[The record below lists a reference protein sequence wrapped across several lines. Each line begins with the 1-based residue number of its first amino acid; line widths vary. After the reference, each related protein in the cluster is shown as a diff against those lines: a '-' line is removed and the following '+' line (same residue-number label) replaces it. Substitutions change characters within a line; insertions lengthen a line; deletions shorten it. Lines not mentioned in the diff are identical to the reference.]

1 MQRVGSRA
9 LVMHGKAKQ
18 TTGGL
23 TKKDLKYNKHGGI
36 VSKKKSAIA
45 KKEKRLEKAGYKTKK
60 GVFGSK
66 KVGGFTNIENKS
78 LRNMKND
85 LKEAIQKA
93 NIPLSAEL
101 IGNRQ
106 YANPDN
112 AVFIDKSNKIV
123 YKIGKY
129 KSIEVDT
136 NLCIENEC
144 TAYDRLMENR
154 SNDINKHFAKRFGC
168 NKIGTTSYGLL
179 KIQYIPDLVPI
190 SFNNNNTIKIREE
203 AKKYLEELE
212 ICHNDEKQNLFLRD
226 GTFFWIDFERATFD
240 GNKGPRKTRRSIRNN
255 GNGERRISRSLFYND
270 GNSKINNNNNNNGNG
285 NSNNNNNNDNN
296 GNGNGNSKRR
306 ISRSLFNNDGY
317 SNNNNN
323 NNNNGN
329 GKSPSK
335 RSRNNNNNNNYK
347 KNKNPSP
354 TKAPRPNNNSVI

>member
-1 MQRVGSRA
+1 M
-9 LVMHGKAKQ
+9 
-18 TTGGL
+18 
-23 TKKDLKYNKHGGI
+23 
-36 VSKKKSAIA
+36 
-45 KKEKRLEKAGYKTKK
+45 EKAGYKTKK

-66 KVGGFTNIENKS
+66 KVGGFTNIERK
-78 LRNMKND
+78 LPINMKDD
-85 LKEAIQKA
+85 LIKAINSA

-112 AVFIDKSNKIV
+112 AVFIDKSNEKV
-123 YKIGKY
+123 YKIGIY
-129 KSIEVDT
+129 KSFEVDT

-144 TAYDRLMENR
+144 TAYDRLMEKR

-168 NKIGTTSYGLL
+168 NRIGTTSYGLL
-179 KIQYIPDLVPI
+179 KIQYIPDLKPV
-190 SFNNNNTIKIREE
+190 SFNNNTINIRNE
-203 AKKYLEELE
+203 AKEYLEKLG
-212 ICHNDEKQNLFLRD
+212 IRHNDEKQNLFLRD

-240 GNKGPRKTRRSIRNN
+240 GNNGSRKTRRSIRNN
-255 GNGERRISRSLFYND
+255 GNSNINNNNNNNGNGNSKRRISRSLFYNGN
-270 GNSKINNNNNNNGNG
+270 GNSNNNNNNDNNGNG

-329 GKSPSK
+329 SNNNNNNNNNGNGKSPSK
-335 RSRNNNNNNNYK
+335 RSRNNN
-347 KNKNPSP
+347 NPSP